1 MAIFKKKISKKF
13 IDRNNH
19 LNIAGYLSLIDCAND
34 ELLKKIDKKKFHF
47 VAKKIF
53 LENKKEII
61 INEICLIKS
70 FLIKVSKFSI
80 ISRHEIKC
88 YNNHILR
95 GRCFMEQ
102 INVDN
107 VTKRISII
115 EKKNM
120 VILKKIL
127 YKNYKD
133 PFR

>member
-34 ELLKKIDKKKFHF
+34 ELLKKIDKKNFHF

-53 LENKKEII
+53 MENNKEII

-80 ISRHEIKC
+80 ISRHEVKC
-88 YNNHILR
+88 DNNQILR
-95 GRCFMEQ
+95 ARCFIEQ

-107 VTKRISII
+107 VTKRISTI

-120 VILKKIL
+120 VFLKKIL